1 MAKRILV
8 PIDRSTTAASASGL
22 VADLARGSGA
32 CVRLLLVAPPADNV
46 VDDSGRVIAYSS
58 QEMASQESDGL
69 DYLRTV
75 AFAMGR
81 DLPIEV
87 AVRFG
92 DPVKE
97 ILLDAEDYAADLIV
111 VGTAARCGIRRTLV
125 GSVAEAVLRRAD
137 VPVLLHRAAA

>member
-8 PIDRSTTAASASGL
+8 PVDRSATTGSTTAL
-22 VADLARGSGA
+22 VADLARGSDA
-32 CVRLLLVAPPADNV
+32 SVRLLLVAPPADNV
-46 VDDSGRVIAYSS
+46 VDDGGRVLIYSS
-58 QEMASQESDGL
+58 QEMDSRESDGL

-81 DLPIEV
+81 DLPVEV

-97 ILLDAEDYAADLIV
+97 ILREAEDYSADVIV
-111 VGTAARCGIRRTLV
+111 VGTAARSAIKRTLV

-137 VPVLLHRAAA
+137 VPVLLHRAAS